1 MAVETKRQ
9 GDVLKNQNEACK
21 NTNNLFEMSVGVVHD
36 GEVLLVD
43 VILLQREGNI
53 GEPEPELVVD
63 RNLQSSLN

>member
-1 MAVETKRQ
+1 
-9 GDVLKNQNEACK
+9 
-21 NTNNLFEMSVGVVHD
+21 MSVGVVHD

-63 RNLQSSLN
+63 RNLQSSFN